1 MITALDYRKM
11 KGTQEY
17 RVWAGGPG
25 LGILKGSVRMT
36 PEGADN
42 ARTALSAW
50 LTPQGFIP
58 TSREGIQKTCHW
70 TEGTDVQSSQDH
82 RGWTYLFSSLQSS
95 PPFPPGSYEIVCR
108 LSVISV
114 KQAPGRRSSCQEQQ
128 ASSFQESALNAGHS
142 RKFSRWMQDFQSYP
156 NSIPVKKRKKKLIF
170 KNFKCK
176 PRKIRAWIM
185 NYRIIKS

>member
-17 RVWAGGPG
+17 RVWAGGQG

-70 TEGTDVQSSQDH
+70 TEGTDVLDV
-82 RGWTYLFSSLQSS
+82 RGAKRAPRVEDGGVPIIGSAHSLV
-95 PPFPPGSYEIVCR
+95 GGG
-108 LSVISV
+108 
-114 KQAPGRRSSCQEQQ
+114 APAWGQGRG
-128 ASSFQESALNAGHS
+128 AESARTQGNIDELSG
-142 RKFSRWMQDFQSYP
+142 
-156 NSIPVKKRKKKLIF
+156 KK
-170 KNFKCK
+170 
-176 PRKIRAWIM
+176 
-185 NYRIIKS
+185 

>member
-58 TSREGIQKTCHW
+58 NVHTCARTPARTH
-70 TEGTDVQSSQDH
+70 THTH
-82 RGWTYLFSSLQSS
+82 TLLTHNTR
-95 PPFPPGSYEIVCR
+95 
-108 LSVISV
+108 
-114 KQAPGRRSSCQEQQ
+114 
-128 ASSFQESALNAGHS
+128 
-142 RKFSRWMQDFQSYP
+142 
-156 NSIPVKKRKKKLIF
+156 
-170 KNFKCK
+170 
-176 PRKIRAWIM
+176 
-185 NYRIIKS
+185 

>member
-70 TEGTDVQSSQDH
+70 TEGTAGCPRSQK
-82 RGWTYLFSSLQSS
+82 GPQGGGY
-95 PPFPPGSYEIVCR
+95 
-108 LSVISV
+108 
-114 KQAPGRRSSCQEQQ
+114 K
-128 ASSFQESALNAGHS
+128 
-142 RKFSRWMQDFQSYP
+142 KP
-156 NSIPVKKRKKKLIF
+156 N
-170 KNFKCK
+170 
-176 PRKIRAWIM
+176 
-185 NYRIIKS
+185 